1 MTIKGGDIL
10 NGRYEVK
17 RMLGQGGM
25 STVWLGHDPRLDR
38 PVAIKIIHG
47 FLVNH
52 ANFLERFQREAS
64 AIASLRHQ
72 HVIQVFDYN
81 QHESEHYMV
90 LEYVEGNNL
99 KQELTM
105 SVQSKNLWST
115 DAILQMMIRLT
126 DAVNYAHANGMMH
139 RDLKPDNVL
148 LRTNGEPVLTD
159 FGIIKMLAD
168 DSITRTGAVLGTAAY
183 MAPEQIEGDL
193 VTPQTDIY
201 ALGVILF
208 ELICG
213 HRPFVAD
220 SPIRLMMKQ
229 TSELPPSLVEMVD
242 DFRKEE
248 VQALEPI
255 VYKALQKSPE
265 DRYDSALAFKHAM
278 QQALEAQ
285 QKPIPNNYAPVS
297 IFSEY
302 AISDPDDF
310 TPAEPDPSEL
320 TSESPSAKFVEP
332 DAAVASAN
340 AEIARISKQLE
351 IDPLREDQVQKQMR
365 LLARSGNFAGSIR
378 AYTQIQRRFADELGI
393 EPLPETIQLRDRI
406 LSARLSS
413 LHNLKPDAS
422 QFVGREEELESIAG
436 RLTSGECRLLTLLGP
451 GGMGKTRIS
460 RAIIRKLA
468 SVEWRY
474 FLHGIW
480 FVPLAAI
487 NVEEDPHGLV
497 YAIARACNI
506 PIAGKESPETQLFNW
521 FADREALLV
530 LDNFE
535 HIISE
540 AEWIGE
546 FLEHAPQVRMLIT
559 SRQRLNIADEHIFPI
574 YGFSQAQ
581 TEPQVSAR
589 EMLDDGS
596 RLFLLTSRKMQPN
609 FRPDQNDLQNIRKIC
624 TLLNGMPLGIELAAS
639 WTRML
644 SCQEIVQ
651 EIESNIDFLS
661 TNLKQLPERHRSMRA
676 VFAYS
681 WDLLDSEEQDALMK
695 LSLIRDQFTLETAQ
709 QIGETTFEVITSLVD
724 KSLVQAFFN
733 EDHEDTVGG
742 RSYALHEITRHYTR
756 ELLSQTTNAWQ
767 LAQERYN
774 SWFISLLNT
783 RYEAMY
789 GANKFQAV
797 ESIYFSF
804 EDVVHAWQSA
814 LLTFGWTKFDLETA
828 THALGKYMSLDGYD
842 QLGAEI
848 FDKAL
853 QTLPAASPE
862 RLEIILKTR
871 LAGFLYKLAH
881 YQRADTLA
889 MEALEAAEARSE
901 PFEARK
907 AMQVL
912 GDIFV
917 KVGRFTEGIE
927 YGQKS
932 LAIAKDNNY
941 LSGQAEAHRLIGW
954 TSMVSGKYADAYI
967 HLDQAVKIFDQLGDN
982 DMATTLRANM
992 AMPGIMVGQY
1002 QQAMKVIKEDLAL
1015 ARQWRNKARLAVTLL
1030 NLAFVRSF
1038 VEEYEEADQ
1047 NIDESLVYYREV
1059 GDKEGV
1065 ATAFI
1070 VMGHID
1076 AHAGDYVPARSHFIE
1091 ALRIAHQIQAMPKL
1105 IESIAGLSMFFYEL
1119 DEDLELAWKV
1129 ATYCKEISEIGTM
1142 GFSRA
1147 QEVLQRIGDQV
1158 PNEKQEGLLEK
1169 ITEYEVNKLA
1179 AALLNNQLNEL

>member
-1 MTIKGGDIL
+1 MTIKSGDVL

-25 STVWLGHDPRLDR
+25 STVWLGHDPRLNR

-81 QHESEHYMV
+81 QHENEHYMV

-99 KQELTM
+99 KQELTIAAQTK
-105 SVQSKNLWST
+105 SFWST
-115 DAILQMMIRLT
+115 ETVLDVMIRLT
-126 DAVNYAHANGMMH
+126 DAVNFAHINGMLH

-193 VTPQTDIY
+193 VNQQTDIY

-208 ELICG
+208 ELMCG

-229 TSELPPSLVEMVD
+229 TSEPPPPLADMVD
-242 DFRKEE
+242 ETRKEDA
-248 VQALEPI
+248 QSLEPI
-255 VYKALQKSPE
+255 IYKALQKSSE
-265 DRYDSALAFKHAM
+265 NRYDSALGFKHAL
-278 QQALEAQ
+278 QQVLNDLKNKKQ
-285 QKPIPNNYAPVS
+285 PSYAPVS

-302 AISDPDDF
+302 AIADPDDF
-310 TPAEPDPSEL
+310 TPVEPSPEEL
-320 TSESPSAKFVEP
+320 TTESPSAKFVEP

-340 AEIARISKQLE
+340 IEIARISKLLE

-378 AYTQIQRRFADELGI
+378 AYTQLQRRFGDELGI

-413 LHNLKPDAS
+413 LHNLRPDAS
-422 QFVGREEELESIAG
+422 QFVGREEELNSIAS

-460 RAIIRKLA
+460 RALIRKLA
-468 SVEWRY
+468 SAEWRY

-480 FVPLAAI
+480 FVQLAPI
-487 NVEEDPHGLV
+487 NVQEDPYALV

-506 PIAGKESPETQLFNW
+506 PISGKESPEVQLFNW

-535 HIISE
+535 HIINQ
-540 AEWIGE
+540 AEWVGE
-546 FLEHAPQVRMLIT
+546 FLRQASQVRMLIT
-559 SRQRLNIADEHIFPI
+559 SRQRLNIADEHIYPI
-574 YGFSQAQ
+574 YGFSQSK
-581 TEPQVSAR
+581 TEPKVSAR

-651 EIESNIDFLS
+651 EIEKNIDFLS

-676 VFAYS
+676 VFGYS
-681 WDLLDSEEQDALMK
+681 WNLLDAEEQAALMN
-695 LSLIRDQFTLETAQ
+695 LSLIRGQFTLETAQ
-709 QIGETTFEVITSLVD
+709 EIGQTSFEIITSLVD
-724 KSLVQAFFN
+724 KSLVQAYFN

-742 RSYALHEITRHYTR
+742 RSYALHEITRHYAR
-756 ELLSQTTNAWQ
+756 ELLAQTTNAWQ
-767 LAQERYN
+767 FAQERYN
-774 SWFISLLNT
+774 SWFISLLNV

-789 GANKFQAV
+789 GANKFHAV
-797 ESIYFSF
+797 ESIYFAF
-804 EDVVHAWQSA
+804 EDVVQAWQSS
-814 LLTFGWTKFDLETA
+814 LQTFGWSKYDLETA
-828 THALGKYMSLDGYD
+828 SQALGEYMSLDGYE
-842 QLGAEI
+842 QLGADV
-848 FDKAL
+848 FKKAL
-853 QTLPAASPE
+853 QTLPTASPA
-862 RLEIILKTR
+862 LLQVIIKTN
-871 LAGFLYKLAH
+871 LAVFLFKLAY
-881 YQRADTLA
+881 YQQAETLA
-889 MEALEAAEARSE
+889 QEALEAAEELRE
-901 PFEARK
+901 PAQARK

-912 GDIFV
+912 GDIAV
-917 KVGRFTEGIE
+917 KVGRFSEGIE
-927 YGQKS
+927 YGRQS
-932 LAIAKDNNY
+932 LAIATELDDV
-941 LSGQAEAHRLIGW
+941 SGQAYAHRLIGW
-954 TSMVSGKYADAYI
+954 NSMVSGRYADAYI
-967 HLDQAVKIFDQLGDN
+967 HLDQSVKSFDRLGDD
-982 DMATTLRANM
+982 DMATAIRANM

-1002 QQAMKVIKEDLAL
+1002 EQAMTVIKEDLKL
-1015 ARQWRNKARLAVTLL
+1015 ARQWRNKKRLATTLL

-1038 VEEYEEADQ
+1038 IEEYDEADR
-1047 NIDESLVYYREV
+1047 NVDESLVYHREI
-1059 GDKEGV
+1059 GDKEGE
-1065 ATAFI
+1065 ATVFI

-1076 AHAGDYVPARSHFIE
+1076 AKQADYVPARSHFID
-1091 ALRIAHQIQAMPKL
+1091 ALRISHQIQAMPKL
-1105 IESIAGLSMFFYEL
+1105 VESIAGLSMFFYEL
-1119 DEDLELAWKV
+1119 DNLPELAWKI
-1129 ATYCKEISEIGTM
+1129 ATYCKDISEIGTM

-1147 QEVLQRIGDQV
+1147 DDVLQRIGDKI
-1158 PNEKQEGLLEK
+1158 PAGKQAELREEIK
-1169 ITEYEVNKLA
+1169 PYEVNQVA
-1179 AALLNNQLNEL
+1179 VALLNNQLNEL